1 VTHASGHTARRP
13 YGQTPLRVPELG
25 PCLGRLIV
33 PWQVH
38 APWVVLDDLREELA
52 TDVLEL
58 AGMGRA
64 AAERDDPAGVLS
76 ATGRRAWE
84 TAWEQA
90 VRRVAERV
98 ADALDGEIERAA
110 WRVRMPRRRRR
121 RHLLTGSE
129 RRAIAARLAAGAT
142 PFLSAAAAVDAVA
155 ADVRSG
161 RDDGAVARWQ
171 DALRTVARRLEAAW
185 LALEDGVEAE
195 RDRWAPELATIA
207 GWRPSLWP
215 VVVLWAPVAALLVWL
230 GLVLGGYVPAPAWLA
245 ARLGF

>member
-1 VTHASGHTARRP
+1 V
-13 YGQTPLRVPELG
+13 RVPELG

-33 PWQVH
+33 PWQVS
-38 APWVVLDDLREELA
+38 APWVVLDDLREQLA

-64 AAERDDPAGVLS
+64 AAERDDRAGVLS
-76 ATGRRAWE
+76 VTGRRAWE

-90 VRRVAERV
+90 VRQVAERV
-98 ADALDGEIERAA
+98 ADALDGDIERAA
-110 WRVRMPRRRRR
+110 WRVRMPLRRRR

-129 RRAIAARLAAGAT
+129 RRAIGVRLAAGAT
-142 PFLSAAAAVDAVA
+142 PFLAAAAAVDAAA

-161 RDDGAVARWQ
+161 RDAGAVARWQ
-171 DALRTVARRLEAAW
+171 EALRTVARRLEAAW
-185 LALEDGVEAE
+185 LALEEEVEAE
-195 RDRWAPELATIA
+195 RERWAPELATIA
-207 GWRPSLWP
+207 GWRPPLWP
-215 VVVLWAPVAALLVWL
+215 VVTLWAPVSALLIWL